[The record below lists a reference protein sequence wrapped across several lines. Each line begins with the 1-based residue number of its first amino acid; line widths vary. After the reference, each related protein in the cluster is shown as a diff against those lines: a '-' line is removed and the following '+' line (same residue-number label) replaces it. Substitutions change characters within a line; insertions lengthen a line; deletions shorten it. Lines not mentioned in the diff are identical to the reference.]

1 MPILGI
7 LASSRPAIAADTGA
21 MFPLQVVTVGAAGAS
36 SVTFSNIPNTYEHLQ
51 VRAILRS
58 TASTTNTGLKAT
70 FNSTSTN
77 YYALH
82 QLYGD
87 GSSAIANTNSASS
100 YAVTG
105 HQTGASAT
113 SGIFGAM
120 VMDILDYAHTN
131 KNKTVRTLTGYDA
144 NGSGLILLRSSLWMN
159 TSAITSI
166 SFTSEA
172 AGNLAQYSQFALYGV
187 KGAA

>member
-7 LASSRPAIAADTGA
+7 LASSKLTAAAGDYESIATVTVGSGGNASVDFTSIAADWT
-21 MFPLQVVTVGAAGAS
+21 
-36 SVTFSNIPNTYEHLQ
+36 HLQ

-58 TASTTNTGLKAT
+58 SASTTNTGLKAT

-113 SGIFGAM
+113 TGIFGVM

-172 AGNLAQYSQFALYGV
+172 AGNLAQYSHFALYGI
-187 KGAA
+187 KGA